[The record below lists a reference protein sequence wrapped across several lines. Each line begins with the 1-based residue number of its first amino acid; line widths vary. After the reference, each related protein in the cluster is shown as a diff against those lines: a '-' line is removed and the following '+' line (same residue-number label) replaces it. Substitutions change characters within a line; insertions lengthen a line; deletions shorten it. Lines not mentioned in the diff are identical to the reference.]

1 MTRIF
6 FEKEKGALLDQALA
20 GLEQGSSYGLCGGR
34 GACGKCR
41 VRFLSGAPLPSLAD
55 RKCFTPG
62 ELRAGYRLA
71 CTARPAS
78 DCEVELCFAEEPAA
92 KILTVSGSGTDCFGA
107 DEADRKGSLFGCEQE
122 AADGQFCAVDLGTTT
137 VVMQLTDRRTG
148 KVLYTY
154 AFRNPQRVYGIDV
167 LARISAAQSGR
178 AEQMR
183 RAVLEELETGLREMD
198 AAGSPDEVVIAGN
211 TTMEHLLL
219 GYSVDTLGR
228 APFQPCHTGLSKF
241 TLRGCPAVFLPG
253 ISAFVGADIVSGL
266 YALGMAERE
275 ELTLL
280 IDLGT
285 NGEMAVGN
293 RKGILCTATAAGSAF
308 EGSVCSGVLGTDL
321 TALAYAMLEEG
332 IMDETGLL
340 EEPWFTEG
348 YRPGSAGDIL
358 IRQQDI
364 RNLQMAKAAVCA
376 GVSILLDRVDGWHR
390 LAHVYL
396 AGGFGYEL
404 DVAKAVGIGLVPE
417 TLQNL
422 CTAVGNASLAG
433 GIRWGRAG
441 QRVGIPGQSPE
452 REEVLSHIVSVCTS
466 LNLAEQPEFE
476 ARYIDAMAF
485 KRMGSLGLVP

>member
-1 MTRIF
+1 MRRIF
-6 FEKEKGALLDQALA
+6 FQTGKGALLEQALA

-34 GACGKCR
+34 GTCGKCR
-41 VRFLSGAPLPSLAD
+41 VRFLSGAPLPSSAD
-55 RKCFTPG
+55 RRFFTPG
-62 ELRAGYRLA
+62 ELREGYRLA

-78 DCEVELCFAEEPAA
+78 DCEVELCFAEEPTA
-92 KILTVSGSGTDCFGA
+92 KILTVSGNGTDCLLA
-107 DEADRKGSLFGCEQE
+107 DEMNRKGSPAGCEQE
-122 AADGQFCAVDLGTTT
+122 EAGGQFCAVDLGTTT
-137 VVMQLTDRRTG
+137 VVMQLRDRRTG
-148 KVLYTY
+148 NILYTY
-154 AFRNPQRVYGIDV
+154 AFQNPQRAYGIDV

-178 AEQMR
+178 AEQMQ
-183 RAVLEELETGLREMD
+183 RAVVEELEKGLGHMRQ
-198 AAGSPDEVVIAGN
+198 AGSPDEVIVAGN

-219 GYSVDTLGR
+219 GYPVDTLGK
-228 APFQPCHTGLSKF
+228 APFRPFHTGRSEF

-293 RKGILCTATAAGSAF
+293 RTGILCTATAAGSAF
-308 EGSVCSGVLGTDL
+308 EGSVCFGVLGTDM
-321 TALAYAMLEEG
+321 TALAFDLLKEG

-348 YRPGSAGDIL
+348 YRTGSGGEIL

-390 LAHVYL
+390 LSAVYL
-396 AGGFGYEL
+396 AGGFGYDL
-404 DVAKAVGIGLVPE
+404 DVAKAVDIGLVPE
-417 TLQNL
+417 RLQNL
-422 CTAVGNASLAG
+422 CTPVGNTSLAG
-433 GIRWGRAG
+433 GVRWGRER
-441 QRVGIPGQSPE
+441 QRDVMPGQPARRDE
-452 REEVLSHIVSVCTS
+452 ALSQIVNLCTS

-476 ARYIDAMAF
+476 ARYIGAMAF
-485 KRMGSLGLVP
+485 KRM